1 VIFSLTKKCS
11 AAGQTDDGLEPG
23 EQSKPA
29 HTAGPLQRLVRR
41 HASLLT
47 MQGEEHSN
55 SYRKTQKSEAKKPID
70 YLVPS
75 DSHPDK
81 HYAQD
86 HDGVL
91 PKSRTT

>member
-1 VIFSLTKKCS
+1 
-11 AAGQTDDGLEPG
+11 
-23 EQSKPA
+23 
-29 HTAGPLQRLVRR
+29 
-41 HASLLT
+41 